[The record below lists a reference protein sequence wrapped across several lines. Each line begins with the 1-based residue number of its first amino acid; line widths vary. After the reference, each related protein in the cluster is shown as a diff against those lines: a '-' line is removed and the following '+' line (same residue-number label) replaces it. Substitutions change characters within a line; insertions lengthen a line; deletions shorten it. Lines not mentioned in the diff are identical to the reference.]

1 MKSPIS
7 IVDVDRP
14 ESWTRYKAG
23 MCDTC
28 AANCCTMPV
37 EVKMPDL
44 IRLNLV
50 STFEAENE
58 EEALLAYERL
68 TDMQLKSRDLDG
80 DSSWDRPWDVYE
92 VTE

>member
-1 MKSPIS
+1 MKKYIVQVTES
-7 IVDVDRP
+7 INHSY
-14 ESWTRYKAG
+14 E
-23 MCDTC
+23 
-28 AANCCTMPV
+28 
-37 EVKMPDL
+37 
-44 IRLNLV
+44 
-50 STFEAENE
+50 FEAENE

>member
-1 MKSPIS
+1 MKRYIVQVTES
-7 IVDVDRP
+7 INHSY
-14 ESWTRYKAG
+14 E
-23 MCDTC
+23 
-28 AANCCTMPV
+28 
-37 EVKMPDL
+37 
-44 IRLNLV
+44 
-50 STFEAENE
+50 FEAENE